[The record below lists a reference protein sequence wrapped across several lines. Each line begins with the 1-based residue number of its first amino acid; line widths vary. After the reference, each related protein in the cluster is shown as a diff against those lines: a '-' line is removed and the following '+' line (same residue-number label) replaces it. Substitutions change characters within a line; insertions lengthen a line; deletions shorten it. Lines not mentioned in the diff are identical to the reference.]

1 MQSRL
6 CNDNEIRAIFIGDVI
21 GKYGRR
27 ILANTL
33 PFIKRKYKPD
43 VIIVNGENSAG
54 GIGIVK
60 KTAFEMFNAGVDI
73 ITTGNHVW
81 DKKEAIDLIKDD
93 DHVLRPINYPKSVP
107 GKGYIDFKA
116 KDGTKGIVINLQGRV
131 FMEPVVDNPFTVI
144 DEFLKRI
151 DFKVILIDFHA
162 EATAEKQA
170 MGFYLDGR
178 VSAVLGTHTHVQ
190 TNDLKVLTNGTAYQ
204 TDVGMAGSM
213 DSIIGMK
220 KQPIITKF
228 LTGINQRFEVAKK
241 DMILDMAVVDI
252 NKLSGKATRVES
264 VRLRESTYEKQL
276 FIKKQF

>member
-60 KTAFEMFNAGVDI
+60 KTAFEMFNTGVDI

-81 DKKEAIDLIKDD
+81 DKREAIDLIRDD
-93 DHVLRPINYPKSVP
+93 DHILRPINYPKSVP
-107 GKGYIDFKA
+107 GKGYIDFKT
-116 KDGTKGIVINLQGRV
+116 KDGTRGIVINLQGRV
-131 FMEPVVDNPFTVI
+131 FMEPVVDNPFTII
-144 DEFLKRI
+144 DEFLKRT

-190 TNDLKVLTNGTAYQ
+190 TNDLRILTNGTAYQ

-264 VRLRESTYEKQL
+264 VRLFESTYEKQL
-276 FIKKQF
+276 KI

>member
-81 DKKEAIDLIKDD
+81 DKREAIDLLKDD
-93 DHVLRPINYPKSVP
+93 DHILRPINYPKSVP
-107 GKGYIDFKA
+107 GKGYIDFKT
-116 KDGTKGIVINLQGRV
+116 KDGTRGIVINLQGRV
-131 FMEPVVDNPFTVI
+131 FMEPVVDNPFIII

-151 DFKVILIDFHA
+151 DIKIILIDFHA

-170 MGFYLDGR
+170 MGFYLNGR

-190 TNDLKVLTNGTAYQ
+190 TNDLRILTNGTAYQ

-264 VRLRESTYEKQL
+264 VRLHESTYEKQL
-276 FIKKQF
+276 KI